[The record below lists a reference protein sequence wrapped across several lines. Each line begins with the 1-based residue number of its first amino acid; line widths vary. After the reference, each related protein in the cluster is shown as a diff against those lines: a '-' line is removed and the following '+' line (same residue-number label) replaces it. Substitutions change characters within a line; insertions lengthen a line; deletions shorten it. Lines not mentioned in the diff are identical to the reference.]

1 MNIEPCSVCFSDY
14 YIQNTHF
21 LCSHPLCTSCFI
33 KLRTNHCP
41 LCRSTQTHPI
51 LKIEINNYRNR
62 YISIQILTKF
72 VINDRDYKTKMNRF
86 LRERVK
92 KDFIKRV
99 NNYRPFNRFI
109 LVKGQY
115 LSISDMSNAEL
126 TNYVLNNSIS
136 NKNKIIIYNEIYTR
150 QSIFIK

>member
-1 MNIEPCSVCFSDY
+1 MNPCSVCYSENY
-14 YIQNTHF
+14 LQNSHF

-33 KLRTNHCP
+33 KLRTPHCP
-41 LCRSTQTHPI
+41 LCRSTKTHPI

-92 KDFIKRV
+92 KDFIKKV
-99 NNYRPFNRFI
+99 NNYRPYNRFI

-115 LSISDMSNAEL
+115 LSLSDMTNQEL
-126 TNYVLNNSIS
+126 TTYCLYNSIAIK
-136 NKNKIIIYNEIYTR
+136 NKNIIYNEIYSR
-150 QSIFIK
+150 QSIINQ